1 MLHALR
7 EKDEGVIKIEKVRLL
22 CVGWRFFKVEQ
33 KSRTSKVGLLKSD
46 FFFRVGRALK
56 YMFLLPLFND
66 MQYEITLSL
75 FTTNPNS
82 IHPQKREFLR
92 NITKLSGM
100 QGGLGLRNQ
109 DAVHSSAYIS
119 SIVSC
124 IYDLS
129 KIFPGYIKTD
139 GPQNSKLI
147 HVHWLCIT

>member
-1 MLHALR
+1 
-7 EKDEGVIKIEKVRLL
+7 
-22 CVGWRFFKVEQ
+22 
-33 KSRTSKVGLLKSD
+33 
-46 FFFRVGRALK
+46 
-56 YMFLLPLFND
+56 

-100 QGGLGLRNQ
+100 QGGLGLKNQ

-119 SIVSC
+119 SIISC

-129 KIFPGYIKTD
+129 QKFPEYIKTD
-139 GPQNSKLI
+139 GPQNSFIFIGLAS
-147 HVHWLCIT
+147 HVNY